1 MPRARR
7 GLAPVG
13 CLLAGL
19 VVLAGCSG
27 VPAAEGP
34 VEEPATATSPE
45 PAGGLADRVPQRY
58 VALGDSFTAG
68 PLVPTTDLADGCLRS
83 DGNYPSLLAAS
94 LDLELTDVSCS
105 GATTADL
112 SDRQRTVRDAS
123 VPPQLRALDRRTDLV
138 TLGIGGNDLGL
149 FSTLV
154 QNCLKL
160 RRLDPGGSPCA
171 ESAVGRQ
178 LLASTPTVGAHV
190 ERALARVQR
199 RAPAARVVL
208 VGYPRIAPP
217 DGACP
222 RLLPFATGDV
232 AFGDRVLRTLDAAL
246 ADAADAAG
254 VDYLDLYDASAGH
267 DVCSPTPWV
276 NGRATRAGVALAYHP
291 LAAGMRG
298 VATELESLLAEG

>member
-1 MPRARR
+1 MRRARR
-7 GLAPVG
+7 APAPLA
-13 CLLAGL
+13 CLVAGL

-34 VEEPATATSPE
+34 LEEPATATSPE
-45 PAGGLADRVPQRY
+45 QPGGLDDAVSQRY
-58 VALGDSFTAG
+58 VALGDSFTSG

-83 DGNYPSLLAAS
+83 DGNYPSLLATS
-94 LDLELTDVSCS
+94 LDLDLTDVSCS

-112 SDRQRTVRDAS
+112 ARRQRTVRDAS

-138 TLGIGGNDLGL
+138 TVGIGGNDLGL

-154 QNCLKL
+154 QNCLNL

-171 ESAVGRQ
+171 DSAVGRQ
-178 LLASTPTVGAHV
+178 LLASTPTIGDHV

-199 RAPAARVVL
+199 RAPDARVVL

-232 AFGDRVLRTLDAAL
+232 AFGDRVLRALDDEL

-254 VDYLDLYDASAGH
+254 VDYLDLYDASEGH
-267 DVCSPTPWV
+267 DVCSPDPWV
-276 NGRATRAGVALAYHP
+276 NGRTTEAGVALAFHP
-291 LAAGMRG
+291 LATGMQG
-298 VATELESLLAEG
+298 VAAELEALLAEG